1 MSSTFYTDFNNGL
14 MVPTVSGPIQTA
26 FSIPVLLP
34 MINVPAALSISALLL
49 TKTTPRKKLRKLM
62 AKQQAKRNTSAPCP
76 DVRMALIKKRLAYL
90 DSLQPKKAPKPSR
103 RRD

>member
-1 MSSTFYTDFNNGL
+1 
-14 MVPTVSGPIQTA
+14 
-26 FSIPVLLP
+26 
-34 MINVPAALSISALLL
+34 
-49 TKTTPRKKLRKLM
+49 M